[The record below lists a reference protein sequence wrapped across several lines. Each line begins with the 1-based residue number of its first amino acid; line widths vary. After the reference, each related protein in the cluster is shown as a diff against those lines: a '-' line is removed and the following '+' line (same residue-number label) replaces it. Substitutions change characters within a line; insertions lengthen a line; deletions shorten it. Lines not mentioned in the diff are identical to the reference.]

1 MVSVA
6 ESRRAALGI
15 LALTVPLPL
24 QWQSLGHG
32 PLGTVRWFHIGA
44 ILMVLIGRPTR
55 AELRAILD
63 KLSPLPAASAL
74 VTTCAVIAAFA
85 WHGNWIAPLQVFVYI
100 VFGIFGGAC
109 VLKAF
114 AHRSGLRLLAL
125 SGPLTLLTF
134 VVMFSQAI
142 QRAGINAARTFQQAL
157 LQGDTHA
164 LEFGLYRAAFRTTD
178 PSARDNLRHE
188 VVAALLVASYLSIA
202 ACAYLGQ
209 FKVINSV
216 STLIVFA
223 LVSVS
228 LSRSVMIAMVIPM
241 ILAALKVMS
250 RGRLPVWG
258 FLGLVVGLGAS
269 PYLIAKLGPLLAT
282 RFQDTGSYNGRVS
295 NLVSIPGSDVLHRMI
310 FGGKTLDAS
319 THMWVVDSFLNGS
332 WLAGL
337 GAAVAVLVM
346 VRLAAEATRLYFR
359 VGGLFYWALAAG
371 VILTIMRA
379 FTTGGGN
386 IYEGE
391 WFALGLAAACLYI
404 VRDLPAEDGPPR
416 FQPPTSTSPATPAT
430 DTTRRLPAGP
440 TAKSSAGRSVVTGP
454 ATASR

>member
-1 MVSVA
+1 MVSA
-6 ESRRAALGI
+6 GESRRAALGI

-32 PLGTVRWFHIGA
+32 PLGTIRWFHIGA
-44 ILMVLIGRPTR
+44 IVMVLIGRPTKN
-55 AELRAILD
+55 ELRAVLD
-63 KLSPLPAASAL
+63 KLRPLPAASAL
-74 VTTCAVIAAFA
+74 VTICAVIAALG
-85 WHGNWIAPLQVFVYI
+85 WHGNWVAPLQVFVYI

-114 AHRSGLRLLAL
+114 ANRSGLRLLAL
-125 SGPLTLLTF
+125 SGPLTLFTF
-134 VVMFSQAI
+134 IAMFSQSI
-142 QRAGINAARTFQQAL
+142 QRAGVNAARTFQQAL

-188 VVAALLVASYLSIA
+188 VVAALLVATYLSIA

-209 FKVINSV
+209 FKAINAV

-228 LSRSVMIAMVIPM
+228 LSRSVMIAMVIP
-241 ILAALKVMS
+241 IVLAAIKVMS

-258 FLGLVVGLGAS
+258 FLGVIIGLGAS
-269 PYLIAKLGPLLAT
+269 PYLVAKLGPLLAA

-295 NLVSIPGSDVLHRMI
+295 NLISLSGSDVLHRLV
-310 FGGKTLDAS
+310 FGGQTLANS
-319 THMWVVDSFLNGS
+319 THMWVIDSFLNGS
-332 WLAGL
+332 WLG
-337 GAAVAVLVM
+337 GFAAALAVLVM
-346 VRLAAEATRLYFR
+346 VRLAAETTRLYFR
-359 VGGLFYWALAAG
+359 VGGLFYYGLMAG

-404 VRDLPAEDGPPR
+404 VRDRGEEDTPPR
-416 FQPPTSTSPATPAT
+416 FQPTEVAAVTSAEQAESTANLDARS
-430 DTTRRLPAGP
+430 DTLPAV
-440 TAKSSAGRSVVTGP
+440 AVR
-454 ATASR
+454 

>member
-1 MVSVA
+1 VVSA
-6 ESRRAALGI
+6 GESRRAALGI

-44 ILMVLIGRPTR
+44 IVMVLIARPSR
-55 AELRAILD
+55 NELRAVLD
-63 KLSPLPAASAL
+63 NLRPLPAASAL
-74 VTTCAVIAAFA
+74 VTICAVVAALG

-100 VFGIFGGAC
+100 IFGIFGGAC

-134 VVMFSQAI
+134 VAMFSQSI
-142 QRAGINAARTFQQAL
+142 QRAGVNAVRTFQQAL

-188 VVAALLVASYLSIA
+188 VVAALLVATYLSIA

-209 FKVINSV
+209 FKTINTV
-216 STLIVFA
+216 SALIVFA

-241 ILAALKVMS
+241 IFAAVKVLS

-258 FLGLVVGLGAS
+258 FLGLVIGLGVS
-269 PYLIAKLGPLLAT
+269 PYLVIKLGPLLAA

-295 NLVSIPGSDVLHRMI
+295 NLVSISGNEVLHRMI
-310 FGGKTLDAS
+310 FGGKTLDDS
-319 THMWVVDSFLNGS
+319 THMWIIDSFLNGS

-346 VRLAAEATRLYFR
+346 VKLAAEATRRYFR
-359 VGGLFYWALAAG
+359 VGGLFYYALMAG

-404 VRDLPAEDGPPR
+404 VRDRPDADGPPR
-416 FQPPTSTSPATPAT
+416 FQAPTRVAA
-430 DTTRRLPAGP
+430 LPAEQGEL
-440 TAKSSAGRSVVTGP
+440 
-454 ATASR
+454 TASGVPPRSRARPAVAAH